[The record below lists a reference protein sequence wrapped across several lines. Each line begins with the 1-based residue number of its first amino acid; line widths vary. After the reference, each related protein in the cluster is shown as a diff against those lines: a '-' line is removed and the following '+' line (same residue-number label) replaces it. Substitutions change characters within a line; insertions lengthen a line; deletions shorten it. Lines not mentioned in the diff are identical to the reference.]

1 MSKKNIYNQRKQ
13 NNNTIVYDLS
23 GDGIKGPNGEDIEI
37 PDEEDD
43 DFTVCLPDTLMG
55 NNQMNF
61 ILLHI
66 RNVCNPNIFISDS
79 EFYSYIKQY
88 HCNWRQLAHLFH
100 NDIVLN
106 KPRGYYFIP
115 IFTGAGHFGHW
126 HLVLLYQES
135 NHWKGL
141 TFDSSLSSRQMYWN
155 IYEDLGRVMNINIE
169 WDVMQ
174 CVRQGEL
181 ECGPR
186 TIAHCTS
193 IINTIHDEGSIHTI
207 LTSSNAP
214 SLDTNELPLSQAVRL
229 LCVQIATPPHRV
241 PIRPQ
246 NLGFEEQPQSRRP
259 TTTTNNNIMSNPCP
273 MTIRKS
279 VNQANRDT
287 QKDLSLPTFFEKG
300 DEAIGVMFMVN
311 AQTYALIRCKFFL
324 FCINTRHI
332 PLLDHSSKTMICD
345 LIDTTKRRV
354 DSQRFHII
362 GDKSYLIANTKK
374 KPNYITTLDA
384 PLVVSSWSTKTL
396 FHIQIGKEKIW
407 VPRSQITNKELL
419 AQYYNKKKKM
429 KYNNKETPPVFDND
443 GASWGDIMQR
453 KDQNCIRIVS
463 ENINNLGVHPTK
475 NEKQNRGRDWL
486 IKNEV
491 DICCWQ
497 EVGVNWGRFKSNEK
511 LQARLSCPAWDNIRT
526 SVGYNKHERQS
537 KGQYGGTATM
547 AFDHIAGTI
556 HATHQDPRGLGR
568 WSSILFLGRDSKATC
583 VISAYNPCKVKGL
596 KPDAVHTQHRRYFT
610 KHGIDVCPRKMLE
623 NDLSDYIESLTIKGT
638 QIILCLDLN
647 EDVTRSDGP
656 LYQTLLNK
664 NHLVNVH
671 TAKHPN
677 IPLPATYDGGS
688 RPIDAILVSH
698 SLVEQVKTGWIA
710 FGKGIGDHRIGFLD
724 VNINTFIGKEKYE
737 ILTRK
742 ARRLQ
747 TKNESTLSKYLKD
760 AEEGLRKYNVLER
773 LLSIRY
779 QIQRG
784 VDIDTRELEVL
795 DNIRTK
801 ILLKAE
807 KNAESTNLVWYHTPQ
822 KTFRST
828 ASA

>member
-1 MSKKNIYNQRKQ
+1 MHTRSSPTRSYSQRAIKRYNKKTIHLHASVNEDRSSPLSKKKASLSVKKIYNQRKQ

-141 TFDSSLSSRQMYWN
+141 TFDSSLSSRQMYRN

-174 CVRQGEL
+174 CARQGEL

-311 AQTYALIRCKFFL
+311 AQTYALIRCKKNYFVS
-324 FCINTRHI
+324 TR
-332 PLLDHSSKTMICD
+332 
-345 LIDTTKRRV
+345 DT
-354 DSQRFHII
+354 S
-362 GDKSYLIANTKK
+362 
-374 KPNYITTLDA
+374 
-384 PLVVSSWSTKTL
+384 
-396 FHIQIGKEKIW
+396 
-407 VPRSQITNKELL
+407 
-419 AQYYNKKKKM
+419 
-429 KYNNKETPPVFDND
+429 
-443 GASWGDIMQR
+443 
-453 KDQNCIRIVS
+453 
-463 ENINNLGVHPTK
+463 
-475 NEKQNRGRDWL
+475 
-486 IKNEV
+486 
-491 DICCWQ
+491 
-497 EVGVNWGRFKSNEK
+497 
-511 LQARLSCPAWDNIRT
+511 
-526 SVGYNKHERQS
+526 
-537 KGQYGGTATM
+537 
-547 AFDHIAGTI
+547 
-556 HATHQDPRGLGR
+556 
-568 WSSILFLGRDSKATC
+568 LFL
-583 VISAYNPCKVKGL
+583 
-596 KPDAVHTQHRRYFT
+596 
-610 KHGIDVCPRKMLE
+610 
-623 NDLSDYIESLTIKGT
+623 
-638 QIILCLDLN
+638 II
-647 EDVTRSDGP
+647 
-656 LYQTLLNK
+656 
-664 NHLVNVH
+664 
-671 TAKHPN
+671 
-677 IPLPATYDGGS
+677 
-688 RPIDAILVSH
+688 
-698 SLVEQVKTGWIA
+698 
-710 FGKGIGDHRIGFLD
+710 
-724 VNINTFIGKEKYE
+724 
-737 ILTRK
+737 
-742 ARRLQ
+742 
-747 TKNESTLSKYLKD
+747 
-760 AEEGLRKYNVLER
+760 
-773 LLSIRY
+773 
-779 QIQRG
+779 
-784 VDIDTRELEVL
+784 
-795 DNIRTK
+795 
-801 ILLKAE
+801 
-807 KNAESTNLVWYHTPQ
+807 
-822 KTFRST
+822 
-828 ASA
+828 